1 MAHCLQEYRR
11 LCSRPLNRMNSKRS
25 RTSIRIRAIAVGTC
39 LTFFVGCA
47 QIAVVSEKRPAPLP
61 PSSGADQIATQT
73 IERAMTQ
80 AKKQPIVAL
89 GAFIAAAPDS
99 LRQLDH
105 NPANTE
111 ALRNYNFAVA
121 RIFTV
126 VRDAKLDPWTNPM
139 RVGANGEFTLTWKRD
154 PRPEWNLALY
164 ELVPADDLDF
174 KGTYVKDHVKKDGIG
189 APLIAERTLTA
200 EQASALFCAPN
211 IFYSVTATAQFEGP
225 RCVISIHDPLATET
239 VHVDGHTYP
248 LGANFTAA
256 YALQLAREK
265 PQKLGLARLLR
276 PQEYAATARIIRFE
290 PYNPNKTVVLFIH
303 GLMDTPVTW
312 VPMLNDLRGDVD
324 FRRNYQI
331 WFYSYPSGY
340 PYPYSAM
347 ILRQELDAI
356 EKKYPVRKPMV
367 VVAHSMGGSIT
378 HTLLTDAGTTLWL
391 DAFGRPPAQT
401 PLDAKSKHLLED
413 VLIFE
418 HRRDIGRVVFM
429 STPHRGSDLASNC
442 IGRIGSMIVKTP
454 SKLLNVGRTAR
465 ELLTADPAALQVKRL
480 PNSVDT
486 LAPNNRFVMAI
497 NKIPMTK
504 QIPYH
509 SIIGDRGRGD
519 TPNSSDGVVAY
530 WSSHLDGAKSECIV
544 PCGHGSPLNP
554 QAISEVHRILQL
566 NTKSHRTQPQQ
577 PSAQDTHHHAGVAV
591 DGDALSGA
599 AVSKTDL

>member
-1 MAHCLQEYRR
+1 M
-11 LCSRPLNRMNSKRS
+11 
-25 RTSIRIRAIAVGTC
+25 
-39 LTFFVGCA
+39 VGCA
-47 QIAVVSEKRPAPLP
+47 QIAVVSEKRPAALA
-61 PSSGADQIATQT
+61 PSSGADRGATQT
-73 IERAMTQ
+73 IDRALVEE
-80 AKKQPIVAL
+80 KKQPTVAL
-89 GAFIAAAPDS
+89 GAFIAAARDS
-99 LRQLDH
+99 LRQLDR
-105 NPANTE
+105 NPANAE
-111 ALRNYNFAVA
+111 ARRAYNFAVA

-126 VRDAKLDPWTNPM
+126 VRDAKFDPWTQPM

-164 ELVPADDLDF
+164 DLIPADELDF

-189 APLIAERTLTA
+189 APLVAKRVLTA
-200 EQASALFCAPN
+200 QQASQLFCAPH
-211 IFYSVTATAQFEGP
+211 IYYSVTATAQFEDS
-225 RCVISIHDPLATET
+225 RCVISINDPLAAES
-239 VHVDGHTYP
+239 VHVDGHSYP
-248 LGANFTAA
+248 LAANFTAA

-265 PQKLGLARLLR
+265 PQKLGLARMLR

-312 VPMLNDLRGDVD
+312 VPMLNDLRGDLD

-331 WFYSYPSGY
+331 WVYSSPSGY
-340 PYPYSAM
+340 PDPNSAM

-356 EKKYPVRKPMV
+356 EKKFPLRKPIV

-391 DAFGRPPAQT
+391 EAFGRPPAQT
-401 PLDAKSKHLLED
+401 PMDAKSKHLLEE

-429 STPHRGSDLASNC
+429 STPHRGSDLASNW
-442 IGRIGSMIVKTP
+442 IGRIGSMLVRTP
-454 SKLLNVGRTAR
+454 SRMLTLGRTLR
-465 ELLTADPAALQVKRL
+465 ETLTADPAALKLKRL

-486 LAPNNRFVMAI
+486 LAPNNRFVVAI

-530 WSSHLDGAKSECIV
+530 WSSHLDGAKSERIV
-544 PCGHGSPLNP
+544 PSGHGSPLNP
-554 QAISEVHRILQL
+554 QAIAEVHRILQL
-566 NTKSHRTQPQQ
+566 N
-577 PSAQDTHHHAGVAV
+577 
-591 DGDALSGA
+591 A
-599 AVSKTDL
+599 ASN